1 MNNKRTAEWF
11 SGRAVVRKLTC
22 SLLAALMAAPAPAFA
37 CTTLMTRDAAGGI
50 YHGRT
55 LELASWLPYNV
66 VYVPAGTWLSSSAP
80 TPADA
85 ALQGSSRYRVLAV
98 TVPVNAA
105 GDNKVV
111 EGLNEEGLSFS
122 ALMYA
127 GAVGPQMRISQS
139 SKALAAAD
147 IGAWGL
153 SQFKSVAEVKAAL
166 QSQPIW
172 LAGLAVLGGL
182 KTPLHY
188 VFYDRSGA
196 SVVIEFADGKQ
207 TVTDNPIGVMTN
219 GPEFSWH
226 LTNLNNYSFLT
237 NLDKS
242 AGSFGPLKVAQ
253 PDSGIAT
260 QGLPASNTSV
270 GRFVRAAYYSTY
282 AEQAKDADSA
292 VVTLAHVMNNFDRPR
307 GITVDASGAGANE
320 GVATTGAAGVS
331 SEYTTWTSL
340 TDLNRTLLFVRT
352 YMDVNYAKFDLAA
365 FKDVKEIKVI
375 PLAGVAGSPLDAT
388 AQLKAGKSA
397 VPPSE
402 GKR

>member
-1 MNNKRTAEWF
+1 
-11 SGRAVVRKLTC
+11 
-22 SLLAALMAAPAPAFA
+22 MAAPAPAFA
-37 CTTLMTRDAAGGI
+37 CTTLMTRDSSGGV

-66 VYVPAGTWLSSSAP
+66 AYVPAGTWLASSAP
-80 TPADA
+80 TAA
-85 ALQGSSRYRVLAV
+85 ETALQGSSRYRVLAL

-127 GAVGPQMRISQS
+127 GAVGPQVRIAQSQ
-139 SKALAAAD
+139 KALAAAD

-166 QSQPIW
+166 QTQPIW
-172 LAGLAVLGGL
+172 LAGLSVLGGL

-207 TVTDNPIGVMTN
+207 TVTDNPLGVMTN
-219 GPEFSWH
+219 GPAFSWH

-242 AGSFGPLKVAQ
+242 SGSLGALKLAQ

-282 AEQAKDADSA
+282 AEPAKDADSA

-307 GITVDASGAGANE
+307 GITVDESGAGANE
-320 GVATTGAAGVS
+320 GVATTGTAALS

-340 TDLNRTLLFVRT
+340 TDLNRNLLFVRT
-352 YMDVNYAKFDLAA
+352 YMDMNYTRFDLAA
-365 FKDVKEIKVI
+365 FKDVKDIKLI
-375 PLAGVAGSPLDAT
+375 PLASVAGAPSDANG
-388 AQLKAGKSA
+388 QLKAGKSIA
-397 VPPSE
+397 PPS
-402 GKR
+402 GPAAKP

>member
-1 MNNKRTAEWF
+1 MKKTKTAVGL
-11 SGRAVVRKLTC
+11 SYRALTC
-22 SLLAALMAAPAPAFA
+22 SVLAALMAVPAPAFA
-37 CTTLMTRDAAGGI
+37 CTTLITRDAAGGI

-66 VYVPAGTWLSSSAP
+66 VYVPAGTWLTSSAP
-80 TPADA
+80 TPGEA
-85 ALQGSSRYRVLAV
+85 ALQGSSRYRVLAL
-98 TVPVNAA
+98 TVPVNTA

-127 GAVGPQMRISQS
+127 GAVGPQMRLAQSQ
-139 SKALAAAD
+139 KALAAAD

-166 QSQPIW
+166 QGQPIW

-207 TVTDNPIGVMTN
+207 TVTDNPLGVMTN

-237 NLDKS
+237 NVDKS
-242 AGSFGPLKVAQ
+242 SGSFGPVKLAQ

-307 GITVDASGAGANE
+307 GITVDESGAGANE
-320 GVATTGAAGVS
+320 GVATPGTAGVS

-340 TDLNRTLLFVRT
+340 TDLNRNLLFVRT

-365 FKDVKEIKVI
+365 FKDVKEIKII
-375 PLAGVAGSPLDAT
+375 PLAGVAGAPLDAT
-388 AQLKAGKSA
+388 AQLKAGKSVA
-397 VPPSE
+397 PPTGAE
-402 GKR
+402 VKK